1 MPVKAQIQFRKVNE
15 TWDFEFPRRAEFI
28 EHIVSEYVNSDIEAF
43 TVEST
48 NKKLSEAKT
57 KSQLGYLHAEVLK
70 KALIGY
76 YALGWDVHHIEQIKP
91 LIKQQIGFYEYI
103 ENEKSGFSHKQLK
116 SFGSATKDETRIAID
131 SMILFIQEDLKQE
144 VEEPE
149 AYKKRMGIEFFT
161 K

>member
-1 MPVKAQIQFRKVNE
+1 MSVKAQIQFRKVNE
-15 TWDFEFPRRAEFI
+15 TWDFEYPRREEFI
-28 EHIVSEYVNSDIEAF
+28 EHIVSEYVHSEIEAF

-57 KSQLGYLHAEVLK
+57 KSQLGYLHAEILE

-76 YALGWDVHHIEQIKP
+76 GYLGWDVHHIEQIKP

-103 ENEKSGFSHKQLK
+103 ENTDTGFSHKQLK
-116 SFGSATKDETRIAID
+116 SFGSATKDELRIAID

-144 VEEPE
+144 VEDPDV
-149 AYKKRMGIEFFT
+149 YKKRMGITEFS

>member
-1 MPVKAQIQFRKVNE
+1 MPVKTHIQFRKINN
-15 TWDFEFPRRAEFI
+15 TWDFTFPRRAEFI
-28 EHIVSEYVNSDIEAF
+28 EHIVNECVHSDIEAF

-57 KSQLGYLHAEVLK
+57 LSQLGYLHAEVLE

-76 YALGWDVHHIEQIKP
+76 HALGWDVSHIEQIKP

-103 ENEKSGFSHKQLK
+103 ENIDTGFSHKQLK

-131 SMILFIQEDLKQE
+131 IMIRFIQEDLKQE
-144 VEEPE
+144 VEDPD
-149 AYKKRMGIEFFT
+149 AYKKRMGIEDFT

>member
-1 MPVKAQIQFRKVNE
+1 MPVKTHIQFRKVNE
-15 TWDFEFPRRAEFI
+15 TWDFDFPRRAEFI
-28 EHIVSEYVNSDIEAF
+28 EHIVSEYVHSDIEAF

-70 KALIGY
+70 KALMGY
-76 YALGWDVHHIEQIKP
+76 YAMGWDVQHIEQIKP

-103 ENEKSGFSHKQLK
+103 HNEITSMAHKQLK
-116 SFGSATKDETRIAID
+116 SFSTATKDELRIAID
-131 SMILFIQEDLKQE
+131 IMIRFIQEDLKQE
-144 VEEPE
+144 VEDPDV
-149 AYKKRMGIEFFT
+149 YKKRMGIKEFS